1 MAKQKITFLSNDN
14 TEFDTEAGAD
24 AHNAFL
30 DNEGV
35 IEAYI
40 DFADLRKAQ
49 AGLMRRHLSGFQAFL
64 NNPEL
69 QVLIDAAVVRV
80 EAEKVAAAEAAI
92 AEKAAAKVISDAT
105 KAAAKAAESA
115 AAKVEKHTAKTEKH
129 AVA

>member
-40 DFADLRKAQ
+40 EFADLRKAQ
-49 AGLMRRHLSGFQAFL
+49 AGLMRRHLSGFQAFQNHPDL
-64 NNPEL
+64 QEL
-69 QVLIDAAVVRV
+69 IEAAVVRI
-80 EAEKVAAAEAAI
+80 EAEKVAAAKAVV
-92 AEKAAAKVISDAT
+92 AEKAAAKVISDA
-105 KAAAKAAESA
+105 AKV
-115 AAKVEKHTAKTEKH
+115 AAKVAEPATA
-129 AVA
+129 

>member
-40 DFADLRKAQ
+40 EFADLRKAQ

-64 NNPEL
+64 NHPEL
-69 QVLIDAAVVRV
+69 QDLIDAAVERI
-80 EAEKVAAAEAAI
+80 EDDKVAAAAAAA
-92 AEKAAAKVISDAT
+92 AEKAAAKVVADA
-105 KAAAKAAESA
+105 KAAAKAAEPVAEPVA
-115 AAKVEKHTAKTEKH
+115 A
-129 AVA
+129 